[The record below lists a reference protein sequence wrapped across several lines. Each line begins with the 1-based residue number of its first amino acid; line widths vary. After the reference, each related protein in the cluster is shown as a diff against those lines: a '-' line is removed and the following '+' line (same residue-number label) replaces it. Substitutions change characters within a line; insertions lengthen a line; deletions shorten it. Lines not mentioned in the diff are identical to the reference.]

1 MSDDPHA
8 LIYKDGNF
16 YVRAERML
24 GSDASKAT
32 CAKNAQVQPAS
43 AAVPSEEEIARAI
56 YHGKPRN
63 RPWDILPHEFKNQ
76 YRKQA
81 RAVLALF
88 APVLAEKERLIRELA
103 ALLDKQLGTPC
114 EQIRHRQEADDLRAR
129 IANLTDR
136 PRLPVIADYIE
147 VQNHSRAMEAR
158 ALAAEAA
165 LAGRDAEIAKAVAEA
180 YEDAAK
186 VRESRIEKLPLSS
199 SSSDYDCEAA
209 ACAAATPEDNGA

>member
-1 MSDDPHA
+1 MT
-8 LIYKDGNF
+8 
-16 YVRAERML
+16 
-24 GSDASKAT
+24 ASP
-32 CAKNAQVQPAS
+32 PA
-43 AAVPSEEEIARAI
+43 APGMPSEEEIARAI

-114 EQIRHRQEADDLRAR
+114 EQIRHRQEADDLRAQ
-129 IANLTDR
+129 IANLTER
-136 PRLPVIADYIE
+136 TRLPVIADYIE

-165 LAGRDAEIAKAVAEA
+165 LAAERAMLKRIVDLHADWRLCMPKDWEGDPLSDAC
-180 YEDAAK
+180 EDAAA
-186 VRESRIEKLPLSS
+186 VIRAEGP
-199 SSSDYDCEAA
+199 
-209 ACAAATPEDNGA
+209 G